1 MIDRGLRFAGA
12 ALVVLIAVWAGAR
25 IHSTWVARGSG
36 GGIATPVGE
45 ASPPTRSDLVDQ
57 LARPPLA
64 QIPDQLPEFSLA
76 ALDGK
81 LTSISDWRGKSLVI
95 NFWATWCA
103 PCRRE
108 IPLLEGLSEEWANR
122 GVTVIGIAVDHR
134 DQVAAFARELKISY
148 PLLIGEQEAL
158 DVAARFGVDSPV
170 FPFTV
175 FTDRRGDIV
184 ALYVGELRKPQADLI
199 LSTVQDL
206 DQNHIA
212 LQQARRVIA
221 DGLHSLPAAN
231 PESNPHNS

>member
-1 MIDRGLRFAGA
+1 MIERALRFAGA
-12 ALVVLIAVWAGAR
+12 ALVALVAVWAGAR
-25 IHSTWVARGSG
+25 IHSAWVARSTSA
-36 GGIATPVGE
+36 GIAIPVGE

-57 LARPPLA
+57 PPRPPPA
-64 QIPDQLPEFSLA
+64 KIPDQLPDFSLA

-81 LTSISDWRGKSLVI
+81 LTSIHAWSGKSLVI

-108 IPLLEGLSEEWANR
+108 IPLLEGLSGEWASR
-122 GVTVIGIAVDHR
+122 GVTVIGVAVDHR
-134 DQVAAFARELKISY
+134 DQVASFARELKISY

-158 DVAARFGVDSPV
+158 DVAGRFGVDSPV

-175 FTDRRGDIV
+175 FTDRRGEVV
-184 ALYVGELRKPQADLI
+184 ALYVGELRRPQVDLI

-212 LQQARRVIA
+212 LQQARQVIA
-221 DGLHSLPAAN
+221 EGLRALPAAN
-231 PESNPHNS
+231 PESDPHNS

>member
-12 ALVVLIAVWAGAR
+12 ALVALVAVWAGAR
-25 IHSTWVARGSG
+25 IHSAWVARSAG

-45 ASPPTRSDLVDQ
+45 ASPPTRSDLADQ
-57 LARPPLA
+57 PPQPPSA
-64 QIPDQLPEFSLA
+64 KIPDQLPDFSLA
-76 ALDGK
+76 ALDGR
-81 LTSISDWRGKSLVI
+81 LTPIHAWSGKSLVI

-108 IPLLEGLSEEWANR
+108 IPLLEGLSGEWANR

-134 DQVAAFARELKISY
+134 DQVASFARELKINY

-175 FTDRRGDIV
+175 FTDRRGEVV

-212 LQQARRVIA
+212 LQQARQVIA
-221 DGLHSLPAAN
+221 EGLRGLPAAN